1 VGVSF
6 RGPCESA
13 SGVTGKDKPS
23 VDTVGSVESEERFFN
38 LEIPSGILA
47 SLCFLELRSG
57 VEGVRPVEPLG
68 LSASRKSGHSEGA
81 EVGLEADMVKAN
93 GLAKRQGDN
102 TWETGIVRI

>member
-1 VGVSF
+1 MGLSV
-6 RGPCESA
+6 RGPCGSA

-23 VDTVGSVESEERFFN
+23 VDTVGTVELEEWFFN
-38 LEIPSGILA
+38 LEILLGVLA

-57 VEGVRPVEPLG
+57 VEGVRPVRPLG

-102 TWETGIVRI
+102 TWETGIVRV